1 MDSLRID
8 GGVPLKG
15 EIAVSGAKNAALP
28 LIAAGLVTDG
38 TLRLRN
44 VPDLV
49 DTGSMEVLLRNHG
62 MNVERTGDI
71 LAIGGGA
78 TNFDAPYDLVR
89 KMRASILVLG
99 PLLARYGQA
108 RVSLPGGC
116 AIGTR
121 PVDLHIR
128 AMQAFGA
135 IVELA
140 DGYIQARAPGGL
152 TGARVVFPMV
162 SVGATEN
169 AMIAA
174 TLAKGTSEI
183 VNAAREPEIS
193 DLAECLIA
201 MGARITGHGTDTN
214 YDRGCRQ
221 PRRCD
226 TRRHPRPD
234 RGRHIR
240 HCRRDHRRRAD
251 IEECPRAH
259 LDSLFE
265 VLRRCGITIDENDD
279 GIRVAAN
286 GGIGSADITTDPFP
300 GFPTDLQ
307 AQFMALMCL
316 AEGSSRI
323 SETVFENRFM
333 HVPELMRMGADI
345 QVDGGVAMVRGKP
358 SLTPAPVMATDL
370 RASVSLV
377 LAALATEGTSQ
388 VSRIYHLDRG
398 YSDLEAKL
406 GQWAHGC
413 TGSEAAVSGPVHN
426 GEDGRLRLQAAG
438 QDDLE
443 VLSALLQDAI
453 IPGEDMFHDQGG
465 RRFVMVVN
473 RFCWDQPPVRG
484 VTSEDGGP
492 VYQRRLCGVQIL
504 WCESCPSVGHA
515 V

>member
-1 MDSLRID
+1 MDRLRID

-15 EIAVSGAKNAALP
+15 DITISGAKNAALP
-28 LIAAGLVTDG
+28 LMAAGLVTDG
-38 TLRLRN
+38 TLTLDN
-44 VPDLV
+44 VPNLV
-49 DTGSMEVLLRNHG
+49 DTASMEVLLRNHG
-62 MNVERTGDI
+62 MDVSRTGDTVS
-71 LAIGGGA
+71 IGGTA
-78 TNFDAPYDLVR
+78 RNFDAPYDLVR

-140 DGYIQARAPGGL
+140 DGYIQARAPSGL
-152 TGARVVFPMV
+152 TGGRLVFPMV

-169 AMIAA
+169 ALIAA
-174 TLAKGTSEI
+174 SLAKGASEI

-201 MGARITGHGTDTN
+201 MGARISGHGTDTILVEGV
-214 YDRGCRQ
+214 DRLG
-221 PRRCD
+221 D
-226 TRRHPRPD
+226 ATHAVIPD
-234 RGRHIR
+234 R
-240 HCRRDHRRRAD
+240 
-251 IEECPRAH
+251 IEAGTFAIAAAITGGDLRLLKTRPRH
-259 LDSLFE
+259 LDSLLD
-265 VLRRCGITIDENDD
+265 VLRQTGVEVADD
-279 GIRVAAN
+279 GDTIQVTST
-286 GGIGSADITTDPFP
+286 GGIASADITTDPFP

-307 AQFMALMCL
+307 AQFMALMCF

-345 QVDGGVAMVRGKP
+345 QVDGGIAMVRGRP

-377 LAALATEGTSQ
+377 LAALATSGTSE

-406 GQWAHGC
+406 GRCGARMERVGDR
-413 TGSEAAVSGPVHN
+413 A
-426 GEDGRLRLQAAG
+426 GEQA
-438 QDDLE
+438 
-443 VLSALLQDAI
+443 
-453 IPGEDMFHDQGG
+453 
-465 RRFVMVVN
+465 
-473 RFCWDQPPVRG
+473 
-484 VTSEDGGP
+484 
-492 VYQRRLCGVQIL
+492 
-504 WCESCPSVGHA
+504 
-515 V
+515 